1 MRDGQAIPERSV
13 TDPIIRVTGLRK
25 SFGEVQAVRGVDFV
39 VAPGELFAFLGPNG
53 AGKSTTIN
61 MMCTVSTPD
70 ADTIEIDGINA
81 VDDPDSVRGRIG
93 IVFQDSVLDR
103 GLTVRENLF
112 VRGGFYYSDQR
123 DLRRAVARSTEAT
136 EIGDLLERPYGVL
149 SGGQRRRV
157 DIARSLLNTPRVL
170 FMDEPTTGLDP
181 QTRRH
186 IWETITRL
194 QHEHDMTIFLTTH
207 YMEEASGS
215 DYVVIVDEGTVA
227 AQGSPAQMKE
237 RYAVDQLSV
246 LPKDDDGFSAVV
258 AGLGLPAGSV
268 RRDGPLHI
276 LTVTSTAQAL
286 RMLEVLGA
294 HIGRFEVTH
303 GSMDDVFLSVT
314 GKALRE

>member
-1 MRDGQAIPERSV
+1 MRDDRAIPERSV
-13 TDPIIRVTGLRK
+13 AHPIIRVAGLRK
-25 SFGEVQAVRGVDFV
+25 SFGDLQAVRGVDFT
-39 VAPGELFAFLGPNG
+39 VAQGELFAFLGPNG

-61 MMCTVSTPD
+61 MLCTVSTPD
-70 ADTIEIDGINA
+70 AGAIEVDGINA
-81 VDDPDSVRGRIG
+81 VDDPDAVRGRIG

-103 GLTVRENLF
+103 ALTVRENLH
-112 VRGGFYYSDQR
+112 VRGGFYYSNR
-123 DLRRAVARSTEAT
+123 HDLRRAVQRSTEAT

-181 QTRRH
+181 QTRGH
-186 IWETITRL
+186 VWETITRL

-207 YMEEASGS
+207 YMEEASNS
-215 DYVVIVDEGTVA
+215 DYVVIVDEGVVA
-227 AQGSPAQMKE
+227 AHGSPAQMKE
-237 RYAVDQLSV
+237 RYAVDQLRI
-246 LPKDDDGFSAVV
+246 LPKEDGQFDSAL
-258 AGLGLPAGSV
+258 AGLGLPPGSV

-276 LTVTSTAQAL
+276 LTVTSTDQAL
-286 RMLEVLGA
+286 TFLNVLGA

>member
-70 ADTIEIDGINA
+70 AGTIEIDGINA

-149 SGGQRRRV
+149 SGGQRRRGH
-157 DIARSLLNTPRVL
+157 RPL
-170 FMDEPTTGLDP
+170 
-181 QTRRH
+181 
-186 IWETITRL
+186 
-194 QHEHDMTIFLTTH
+194 
-207 YMEEASGS
+207 
-215 DYVVIVDEGTVA
+215 A
-227 AQGSPAQMKE
+227 AQHP
-237 RYAVDQLSV
+237 
-246 LPKDDDGFSAVV
+246 P
-258 AGLGLPAGSV
+258 
-268 RRDGPLHI
+268 GP
-276 LTVTSTAQAL
+276 V
-286 RMLEVLGA
+286 
-294 HIGRFEVTH
+294 H
-303 GSMDDVFLSVT
+303 G
-314 GKALRE
+314 